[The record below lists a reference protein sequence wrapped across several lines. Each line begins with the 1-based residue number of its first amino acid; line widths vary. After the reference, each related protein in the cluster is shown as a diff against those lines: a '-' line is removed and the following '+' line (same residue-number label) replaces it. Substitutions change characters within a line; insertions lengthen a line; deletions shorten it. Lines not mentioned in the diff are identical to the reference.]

1 MKILLITQYYNPV
14 KGAAAK
20 RTGKMAQFL
29 NTAGHDVTVLTGF
42 PSYPTGILAKKYQS
56 KLWFHEVINEI
67 KITRVWELPVSTS
80 DSTIKRLLNLVSF
93 AKTSAWYGLFHHK
106 FDMVIVSS
114 PNFLSGYAGLYSAGK
129 NAKFYFDIRDLWPD
143 SAVQLGV
150 LPEEGFLTNWLKK
163 LEKKYYDRATKI
175 FTATPGIKDHL
186 LTEEIP
192 ADKIEVLLNSVDT
205 NLFSPKKVNKTKF
218 ELDETDF
225 VCGYIGNMS
234 RVYDLETVI
243 KTAQKLKDYP
253 EIKFVLVGEG
263 ESKSKVQVMAE
274 NMGLNNVIFIPE
286 TPLQEL
292 PEIINSF
299 DLGLAPIAKIGV
311 SQESFPS
318 KVSEYLA
325 CSVPVL
331 ASLAGDMAKTIKE
344 HEVGLIYEPGDAEA
358 LANYILKLSRDNL
371 SMQIMSLNARQL
383 ALKMFS
389 DEIFSEK
396 LISALG

>member
-263 ESKSKVQVMAE
+263 ESKSKVQVMAK